1 MPVGTLQDVT
11 LDHFM
16 FHPVTIFCI
25 LIVQSNILDRA
36 TNLCGEVGEKRDV
49 HLLTLNREVLVKTL
63 CGAFGVVDGG
73 LVFLREETYTN
84 REETL
89 SLRLTD

>member
-1 MPVGTLQDVT
+1 MPY
-11 LDHFM
+11 FM
-16 FHPVTIFCI
+16 LHPVTIFCI
-25 LIVQSNILDRA
+25 LINQSNSIILEKA
-36 TNLCGEVGEKRDV
+36 ANLCWEVGEKRNV

-89 SLRLTD
+89 NLHLTT

>member
-1 MPVGTLQDVT
+1 ML
-11 LDHFM
+11 
-16 FHPVTIFCI
+16 HPVTIFYI
-25 LIVQSNILDRA
+25 LIKQSNGIVLDKA
-36 TNLCGEVGEKRDV
+36 ANLCGEVGEKRDV

-89 SLRLTD
+89 NLQLTD